1 MTYLTS
7 CPFERLTIQ
16 SCRSKGGVELERAGQ
31 RAKKKRQSQKKNMSR
46 LSKKRE
52 YKGGKRGGENS
63 LKSIWHS
70 PT

>member
-1 MTYLTS
+1 
-7 CPFERLTIQ
+7 
-16 SCRSKGGVELERAGQ
+16 
-31 RAKKKRQSQKKNMSR
+31 MSR

-52 YKGGKRGGENS
+52 YKGGKRGEGENS